1 MVTFATRC
9 AEKLRKEGSYCA
21 EVSVFIH
28 TNFFNKNKAQYSN
41 AIKIKLPFSTDSNIT
56 LAKYSIQALD
66 RIFIEGFEYKK
77 AGVIVGNISPKPY
90 KQMNLFE
97 NENPKH
103 KALMQ
108 TIDYLNASLS
118 NPIVKLGGQDFGR
131 REKMKQERLSPRYT
145 THWNELLEIE

>member
-1 MVTFATRC
+1 M
-9 AEKLRKEGSYCA
+9 
-21 EVSVFIH
+21 
-28 TNFFNKNKAQYSN
+28 
-41 AIKIKLPFSTDSNIT
+41 DSNIT

-108 TIDYLNASLS
+108 TITPQRFTFQPDCK
-118 NPIVKLGGQDFGR
+118 IR
-131 REKMKQERLSPRYT
+131 RARFWT
-145 THWNELLEIE
+145 A

>member
-1 MVTFATRC
+1 M
-9 AEKLRKEGSYCA
+9 
-21 EVSVFIH
+21 
-28 TNFFNKNKAQYSN
+28 
-41 AIKIKLPFSTDSNIT
+41 
-56 LAKYSIQALD
+56 
-66 RIFIEGFEYKK
+66 
-77 AGVIVGNISPKPY
+77 IVGNISPKPY